1 MFLFLH
7 LDFIFWSVLVTFL
20 HQSEAGTLRESVMV
34 FSPNSPMSAFW
45 APTHPSLLLANIDF
59 ASQLIFYKYKVSCV
73 ENTHLTFY
81 VHFHFP
87 YPIPFFRFTFWSHY
101 LFPPPSPSLS
111 TMHNSCLI
119 IHRSWSACQY
129 WSCII
134 SLLIFN
140 FQYSKIDIHSRNL
153 KKRFAT
159 LYICAFVHFS
169 ICVFGNLWIEFH
181 SWNWRFPKVS
191 SFFTLKLCVRC
202 ENFSF
207 QQLSRV

>member
-87 YPIPFFRFTFWSHY
+87 WQIPFFRFTFWSHY
-101 LFPPPSPSLS
+101 LFPPHLPF
-111 TMHNSCLI
+111 
-119 IHRSWSACQY
+119 QQ
-129 WSCII
+129 CII
-134 SLLIFN
+134 AVWS
-140 FQYSKIDIHSRNL
+140 SIDLEAPANTDLASYR
-153 KKRFAT
+153 
-159 LYICAFVHFS
+159 Y
-169 ICVFGNLWIEFH
+169 
-181 SWNWRFPKVS
+181 
-191 SFFTLKLCVRC
+191 
-202 ENFSF
+202 
-207 QQLSRV
+207 